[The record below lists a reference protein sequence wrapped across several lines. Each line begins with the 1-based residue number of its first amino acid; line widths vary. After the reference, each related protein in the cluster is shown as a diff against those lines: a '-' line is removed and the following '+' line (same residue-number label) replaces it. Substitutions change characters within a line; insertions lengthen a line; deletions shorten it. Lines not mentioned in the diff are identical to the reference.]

1 MSRTAHRRFIAEW
14 IKDTKSPEEAKE
26 ILSKKK
32 NIFDENVFSFD
43 TEVDD
48 LLLLAAA
55 GDNSVFR
62 DLFVVLGDG
71 TGEFLNDP
79 ENDIFYP
86 SDYDNEL
93 IRGHIDHDKLD
104 DYHESHNEPYLGR
117 FNILTVYES
126 GYGGMST
133 ASFPVYIIDYDNRV
147 IHQMEYEESDD
158 GDEQYLSM
166 LEEYVP
172 F

>member
-1 MSRTAHRRFIAEW
+1 MSRTKHRRFIAEW
-14 IKDTKSPEEAKE
+14 IKDTKSPEEAKL

-32 NIFDENVFSFD
+32 TIFDETIFSFD
-43 TEVDD
+43 NEVDD
-48 LLLLAAA
+48 LLHLASA
-55 GDNSVFR
+55 GDNRVFR
-62 DLFVVLGDG
+62 DLLEALGDG

-86 SDYDNEL
+86 SDYENEF

-104 DYHESHNEPYLGR
+104 KYQESHNEPYLGR

-126 GYGGMST
+126 GYGGMTT
-133 ASFPVYIIDYDNRV
+133 AAFPVYIIDYDNRV
-147 IHQMEYEESDD
+147 IHQLEYEESDE

-166 LEEYVP
+166 MEEYVP